1 MAINKKVY
9 KKIVDEGASVSKKKT
24 SKILS
29 VFLFFIAIIYL
40 ILPYDFDVNIIGRI
54 DDFFFFMSSFTY
66 MYSCFVDENKL
77 RVSLMLK
84 MLSAAFCII
93 GALTLF
99 AFSLFM

>member
-9 KKIVDEGASVSKKKT
+9 RNIVDEDADGSKKKT
-24 SKILS
+24 SKLISIIL
-29 VFLFFIAIIYL
+29 FIISIIYL
-40 ILPYDFDVNIIGRI
+40 ILPYDYDVNVIGRI

-66 MYSCFVDENKL
+66 MYSCFVDENRL

-99 AFSLFM
+99 ALSLFM